1 MDEDKKK
8 KITIG
13 IIAVCLVLAIAITLG
28 TRGGGGGGGG
38 VRKGKR
44 WVKCVNPDCG
54 AEYQMTNKEYAE
66 EMANVDIDP
75 MMMSSTK
82 PALVCRECGEESI
95 YTAIKCSNEECGAV
109 FFRNTGKTDRWDYP
123 DRCPVCG
130 VSETE
135 ERLKRK
141 QRGEE

>member
-13 IIAVCLVLAIAITLG
+13 IAVVCLVLAIAITLG
-28 TRGGGGGGGG
+28 TRGGGRGGGI
-38 VRKGKR
+38 RKGKR

-75 MMMSSTK
+75 MISTT
-82 PALVCRECGEESI
+82 PALVCQECQEESI

-109 FFRNTGKTDRWDYP
+109 FFRNPDRRDYP
-123 DRCPVCG
+123 DRCPECG

-135 ERLKRK
+135 ESL
-141 QRGEE
+141 EEE